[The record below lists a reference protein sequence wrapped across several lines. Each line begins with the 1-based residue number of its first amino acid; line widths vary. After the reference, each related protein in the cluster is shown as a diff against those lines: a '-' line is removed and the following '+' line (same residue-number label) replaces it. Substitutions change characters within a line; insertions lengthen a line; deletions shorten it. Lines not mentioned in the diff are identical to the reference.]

1 MAKEFKTIDQLVELM
16 ESRGIATSEDTA
28 LTLKRESYYAIINGY
43 KAPFLDRE
51 AMKSSADDIYLK
63 GTTFQ
68 QIYDLFMFDR
78 HLRELTF
85 PYLTAAESVLKNAV
99 VYAFCERNRDTEAYL
114 ERSNYTSAKDMLVP
128 KSYHGNKTEEHTT
141 NMANLMKILN
151 GKLGNQKRM
160 RPFVRHYLNAYGKV
174 PLWVLQNDLTF
185 GNMAH
190 FYQLQK
196 RGVQNAACKIVGEI
210 SGMSVRLNPHDLLRA
225 FDVLVGFRNICAHDE
240 RLYCATVKGAKFAD
254 MFDELNVVLPE
265 KDTHAMVGA
274 LGSLVRAYRGRI
286 SDKVL
291 AQVNTEMGIDSS
303 KSSWMH
309 ERAAQC

>member
-16 ESRGIATSEDTA
+16 ESRGIATNEDTA

-85 PYLTAAESVLKNAV
+85 PYLTAAESVLKNAF

-128 KSYHGNKTEEHTT
+128 KPYHGNKTEEHTT

-291 AQVNTEMGIDSS
+291 AQVNTEMGIDPS
-303 KSSWMH
+303 KSSWMN
-309 ERAAQC
+309 EQAVQR